1 MLERLKNL
9 FRTEKKDVKEVI
21 EIKQINDLKI
31 FTLERFYSEGGKGD
45 TIGILSYN
53 NKLFSYALE
62 RPLIVNGRQNGS
74 DNNATAFNESCC
86 IPAGDYFADFTLSNR
101 FKIKL
106 YCLLGTGIRQGIRIH
121 AGNTI
126 MDSQGCILLGKRI
139 IKNVK
144 HKGKTYPYFLES
156 SKATIDEFHKL
167 CNGERIKIIIKDQP
181 AQEIFNKFKFE

>member
-1 MLERLKNL
+1 MLEKIKNI
-9 FRTEKKDVKEVI
+9 FTKKTIEQQAIVKT
-21 EIKQINDLKI
+21 L
-31 FTLERFYSEGGKGD
+31 TLERFYTFNGEGE
-45 TIGILSYN
+45 TIGVLSYN
-53 NKLFSYALE
+53 DKLFSYSLE
-62 RPLIVNGRQNGS
+62 RPLIVNGRQNAR

-86 IPAGDYFADFTLSNR
+86 IPAGEYFADFTLSNR

-126 MDSQGCILLGKRI
+126 MDIESCILLGKSI
-139 IKNVK
+139 IKDVK
-144 HKGKTYPYFLES
+144 YKGKTYFYFLES
-156 SKATIDEFHKL
+156 SKKTIDEFHKL

>member
-1 MLERLKNL
+1 MLEKIKN
-9 FRTEKKDVKEVI
+9 
-21 EIKQINDLKI
+21 I
-31 FTLERFYSEGGKGD
+31 FTKTPIEQQTAIKTFILERFYTFNGEGD
-45 TIGILSYN
+45 TIGVLSHN
-53 NKLFSYALE
+53 GKLFSYALE
-62 RPLIVNGRQNGS
+62 RPLIVNGKQNGS
-74 DNNATAFNESCC
+74 DNNSTAFNESCC
-86 IPAGDYFADFTLSNR
+86 IPAGEYFADFTLSNR

-126 MDSQGCILLGKRI
+126 MDSEGCILLGKRI
-139 IKNVK
+139 IKNVR

-167 CNGERIKIIIKDQP
+167 CNGEKIKIIIKDLP